1 MRDNPGPM
9 VTKIYTYAKFAIHD
23 GKAEEFKSL
32 ARECS
37 EIVNRDEPGTLF
49 YEWFL
54 NPGETECVAIDCYA
68 DIDAMLEHI
77 KHIGPL
83 MRRLMTLSDRYL
95 EIYGADPSPTLA
107 GKSTARAS
115 EFYGQRF
122 LGKL

>member
-1 MRDNPGPM
+1 VKTSNS
-9 VTKIYTYAKFAIHD
+9 KIYSYAKFRVHA
-23 GKAEEFKSL
+23 GRAEEFKAL

-37 EIVNRDEPGTLF
+37 DIVNEREPGTLF

-54 NPGETECVAIDCYA
+54 NADETECVAVDCYA

-77 KHIGPL
+77 KHIGGL
-83 MRRLMTLSDRYL
+83 MRRLMTISDRYL

-107 GKSTARAS
+107 GRGTAKPN

>member
-1 MRDNPGPM
+1 MKKASS
-9 VTKIYTYAKFAIHD
+9 KIYTYAKFSIHP
-23 GKAEEFKSL
+23 GKSAEFKEL
-32 ARECS
+32 ARQCS
-37 EIVNRDEPGTLF
+37 DIVNEQEPGTLF

-54 NPGETECVAIDCYA
+54 NADETECVAMDCYA
-68 DIDAMLEHI
+68 DIGAMLEHI

-83 MRRLMTLSDRYL
+83 MRRLMTISDRYL

-107 GKSTARAS
+107 GKSTAKAS